1 MPDDSLGDK
10 LGRQVDNL
18 KEGLK
23 DVAHRFTEADP
34 EPRTDA
40 MAGRKSGATTRASSR
55 TPKAAAPSRDELYA
69 DAKRLGI
76 KGRSKMT
83 KEELQKAV
91 RRA

>member
-23 DVAHRFTEADP
+23 DVAHRFVEPDP

-40 MAGRKSGATTRASSR
+40 MAGRKSGATSSR
-55 TPKAAAPSRDELYA
+55 IQKGTPSKDELYA

-83 KEELQKAV
+83 KEQLQKAI